1 LNGHPS
7 AEFLYGTELLD
18 CPELMQDRSAVFIVE
33 SELDA
38 LTMQAHR
45 FVAVSVSSAASTLS
59 NGKLKILPEQLEKV
73 SSAERIFVATDM
85 DEAGNKCAEALQR
98 ALPLKKTFRV
108 SWPYQGK
115 SSSDPKDIG
124 DLYVQDPGGFR
135 ERISQL
141 AEESCIPLLWRMA
154 PKFASLAERMREWVV
169 PDLIPVESIT
179 LLSGDFGT
187 FKSYLSYFLADAIS
201 SGGEFVKRECKQ
213 HPVLILDRENPHST
227 VYLRRGLVGNLR
239 NAKNVGIL
247 ALFTDPPAPRFTDS
261 QLLQVCRII
270 KPVIIVDALTDFRE
284 GKKENDAD
292 DMSELFFSIRAL
304 IVAGAVAVII
314 LHHVPKN
321 GGTYR
326 GSTAIPAAVDV
337 AIEIEKNG
345 KNTLKLKGYKQ
356 RDGENKEIELKLNFG
371 LNAVTYDVIN
381 AGRDPGAELNDRIL
395 DYVAAHEDCSVED
408 VANCIHKRKAD
419 VSAAIDALK
428 RIGKLV
434 SNKGSRGNHAGLRC
448 PAQPALF
455 AHSPDDD
462 AFK

>member
-1 LNGHPS
+1 
-7 AEFLYGTELLD
+7 
-18 CPELMQDRSAVFIVE
+18 
-33 SELDA
+33 
-38 LTMQAHR
+38 
-45 FVAVSVSSAASTLS
+45 
-59 NGKLKILPEQLEKV
+59 
-73 SSAERIFVATDM
+73 
-85 DEAGNKCAEALQR
+85 
-98 ALPLKKTFRV
+98 
-108 SWPYQGK
+108 
-115 SSSDPKDIG
+115 
-124 DLYVQDPGGFR
+124 
-135 ERISQL
+135 
-141 AEESCIPLLWRMA
+141 
-154 PKFASLAERMREWVV
+154 MREWVV

-179 LLSGDFGT
+179 LLSGGFGT